1 MSTDEKLKQSAEEL
15 AHYLEHRA
23 LGEGKESKLDAD
35 YFYDLM
41 KKGVFTFFG
50 IVCSRDTGEIIK
62 DNQNPEGLKK
72 YQDDIA
78 ASLKEGKNG
87 KEW

>member
-1 MSTDEKLKQSAEEL
+1 MSTDEKLKHSAEEL

-23 LGEGKESKLDAD
+23 LGESKESKLDAD

-50 IVCSRDTGEIIK
+50 IVCHRETGAIIQ

-72 YQDDIA
+72 YHDDIK
-78 ASLKEGKNG
+78 ASLKEETNK
-87 KEW
+87 

>member
-1 MSTDEKLKQSAEEL
+1 MSTDEKLKHSAAAV

-23 LGEGKESKLDAD
+23 LGENKESKLDAD

-41 KKGVFTFFG
+41 KKGVFRFFG
-50 IVCSRDTGEIIK
+50 IVCHRETGEIIQ

-72 YQDDIA
+72 YQDDIE
-78 ASLKEGKNG
+78 ASLKEESND
-87 KEW
+87 